1 MKHTSF
7 RMKDQLHLK
16 DLDSARL
23 ITAEIEASLPEV
35 LLARLKEVRAA
46 R

>member
-1 MKHTSF
+1 
-7 RMKDQLHLK
+7 LK

-23 ITAEIEASLPEV
+23 ITPEVEASLSET
-35 LLARLKEVRAA
+35 LLARLAEVRAA